1 MTKQTIALETLTV
14 EEVAS
19 ILKVDDRTV
28 YRKCEDNEIPHFRVG
43 ETGAIRFVKAKFL
56 QWIEEQHKHSS

>member
-1 MTKQTIALETLTV
+1 MNETTDNIETLTV
-14 EEVAS
+14 EEVAQ

-28 YRKCEDNEIPHFRVG
+28 YRRCEDNQIPHFRVG

-56 QWIEEQHKHSS
+56 QWIEEQHKS